1 MRIPGWER
9 GNFRLNKGNIF
20 PSRKSLVS
28 DIPAREGKTANLY
41 YGVAIE
47 GYFHLELVVFL
58 LKAYFRNFAWGLY
71 GDVDVKW
78 SVGMLVLELH

>member
-1 MRIPGWER
+1 ME
-9 GNFRLNKGNIF
+9 NFRLNKGNIF

-28 DIPAREGKTANLY
+28 DIPAGEGKTAKPFITVWRSRVILIWNLLLS
-41 YGVAIE
+41 
-47 GYFHLELVVFL
+47 F

-78 SVGMLVLELH
+78 SVGMLVLHVEIH